1 MEDHEGRWFKKVVVQ
16 LSSEK
21 ELRTMHRIIH
31 GRRIAF
37 GGGDGAIQV
46 ESSYVDLDLGGQW
59 QRAGPS
65 ADV

>member
-1 MEDHEGRWFKKVVVQ
+1 
-16 LSSEK
+16 
-21 ELRTMHRIIH
+21 MHRMIH
-31 GRRIAF
+31 GKRIAF